1 MLIYQRV
8 SVAPKKSTRNPLVV
22 SPNRKLAVLR
32 GLGLVG
38 SLNDLRKILEKP
50 GKRNKIGGI

>member
-1 MLIYQRV
+1 
-8 SVAPKKSTRNPLVV
+8 VV

-38 SLNDLRKILEKP
+38 SLNDLRKNIGEIGEEKQNLWYLEP
-50 GKRNKIGGI
+50 H